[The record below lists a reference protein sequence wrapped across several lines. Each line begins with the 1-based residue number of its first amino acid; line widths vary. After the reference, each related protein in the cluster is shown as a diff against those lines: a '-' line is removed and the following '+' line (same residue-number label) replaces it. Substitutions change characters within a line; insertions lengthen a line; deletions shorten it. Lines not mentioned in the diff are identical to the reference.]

1 MMNYNEAMSYFYSIA
16 PFTADD
22 ALKYT
27 LEKAFR
33 FVFWSIPIFAIM
45 VCWLFLYETKLFKK
59 AYQKESGYSFE
70 KFLCS
75 GDVLI
80 PIGIGI
86 VIGTIITGIDNFHTK
101 YYVDNII
108 SKKDVIESPYFQS
121 LDNQSKQF
129 IKNRLIIG
137 NDGIFKVSTLYS
149 TFVDEQNNVDVSK
162 IDVNFFLPN
171 IAIKDLKELI
181 NEEIEYRNAR
191 NNELEQDKNYKQE
204 MINFIQNAK

>member
-1 MMNYNEAMSYFYSIA
+1 MMNYTDAMNYFHSIA
-16 PFTADD
+16 PFTQDD

-59 AYQKESGYSFE
+59 AYQKESGFSFE

-101 YYVDNII
+101 YYVDNVI

-121 LDNQSKQF
+121 LDEQGKQF
-129 IKNRLIIG
+129 VKNYLLGDDLIIKIPSLNKDLINNNG
-137 NDGIFKVSTLYS
+137 D
-149 TFVDEQNNVDVSK
+149 VDASK
-162 IDVNFFLPN
+162 IDINFFLPN
-171 IAIKDLKELI
+171 ISMKQLEELVGS
-181 NEEIEYRNAR
+181 EIEYRNTR

-204 MINFIQNAK
+204 MINYIQNAK

>member
-1 MMNYNEAMSYFYSIA
+1 MMNYTDAMNYFHSIA
-16 PFTADD
+16 PFTQDD

-59 AYQKESGYSFE
+59 AYQKESGFSFE

-101 YYVDNII
+101 YYVDNVI

-121 LDNQSKQF
+121 LDEQGKQF
-129 IKNRLIIG
+129 VKNYLLGDDLIIKIPSLNKDLINNNG
-137 NDGIFKVSTLYS
+137 D
-149 TFVDEQNNVDVSK
+149 VDASK
-162 IDVNFFLPN
+162 IDINFFLSN
-171 IAIKDLKELI
+171 ISMKQLEELVGS
-181 NEEIEYRNAR
+181 EIEYRNTR

-204 MINFIQNAK
+204 MINYIQNAK

>member
-1 MMNYNEAMSYFYSIA
+1 MNYNEAMSYFYSIA

-121 LDNQSKQF
+121 LDEQGKQF
-129 IKNRLIIG
+129 VKNYLLGDDLIIKIPSL
-137 NDGIFKVSTLYS
+137 NKDLI
-149 TFVDEQNNVDVSK
+149 NNNGDVDVGK
-162 IDVNFFLPN
+162 IDINFFLPN
-171 IAIKDLKELI
+171 ISIKNLEELV
-181 NEEIEYRNAR
+181 NTEIEYRNTR

-204 MINFIQNAK
+204 MINYIQNAK